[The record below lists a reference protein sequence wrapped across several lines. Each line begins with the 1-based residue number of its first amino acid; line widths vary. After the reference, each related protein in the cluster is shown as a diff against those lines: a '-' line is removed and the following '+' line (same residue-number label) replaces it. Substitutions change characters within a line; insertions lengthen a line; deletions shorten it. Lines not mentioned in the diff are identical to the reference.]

1 MGETTMKNRI
11 KKLRIESGLTQMEL
25 AEKVGLTQQ
34 AISWLELG
42 KREPSF
48 RAVQVIADYFDVP
61 IDYLMGVEHFARKYE
76 LWSCSKCRKHFFVTE
91 EPKHCPYCGSTKQ
104 LGYGTSKTISF

>member
-1 MGETTMKNRI
+1 MNNRI

-48 RAVQVIADYFDVP
+48 RASQVIADYFDVP

-76 LWSCSKCRKHFFVTE
+76 LWSCSKCEKIFLLQKSQSTVHIVKAQNSYVMGFLRQSAFRKEH
-91 EPKHCPYCGSTKQ
+91 
-104 LGYGTSKTISF
+104 

>member
-1 MGETTMKNRI
+1 MKNRI
-11 KKLRIESGLTQMEL
+11 KELRLKAGLTQMEL

-61 IDYLMGVEHFARKYE
+61 IDCLMGVEHFARKYG
-76 LWSCSKCRKHFFVTE
+76 LWACSKCGKYFFATE
-91 EPKHCPYCGSTKQ
+91 QPKYCPYCRSTKQ
-104 LGYGTSKTISF
+104 LGYETSKVISF

>member
-48 RAVQVIADYFDVP
+48 RALQ
-61 IDYLMGVEHFARKYE
+61 E
-76 LWSCSKCRKHFFVTE
+76 
-91 EPKHCPYCGSTKQ
+91 
-104 LGYGTSKTISF
+104 